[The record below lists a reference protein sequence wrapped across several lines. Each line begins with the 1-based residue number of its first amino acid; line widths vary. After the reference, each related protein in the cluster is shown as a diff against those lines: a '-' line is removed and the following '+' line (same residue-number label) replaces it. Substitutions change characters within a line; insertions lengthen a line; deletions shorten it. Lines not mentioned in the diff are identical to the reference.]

1 MGIKREAEWHLYRMS
16 TIRIWP
22 VQHELE
28 EQLRSMSEAEL
39 LGAEAVLGILHQYLD
54 YTHFQKNS
62 VVDVHALTKTMEELH
77 EISGEILYHTFGRKD
92 IIHNEVISKD

>member
-1 MGIKREAEWHLYRMS
+1 MS

-28 EQLRSMSEAEL
+28 EQLRSMTEAEL

-54 YTHFQKNS
+54 YTHFQKQGE
-62 VVDVHALTKTMEELH
+62 VDVRALTKTLEELH

-92 IIHNEVISKD
+92 IVHNANTSKD